1 MNIVDALAKV
11 IDGVDLSDKQM
22 QMVMDQIMT
31 GGATP
36 VQIGSFLTALR
47 MKGETV
53 EEISGAARVMREKVT
68 PINSGIDFSS
78 GEVLL
83 DTCGTGGD
91 GSGTFN
97 VSTTAAIVVAGC
109 GVRVAKHGNRSIS
122 SSCGSADVL
131 EAAGVNISLDA
142 DQVSECIKQIGI
154 GFLFAPAL
162 HGAMKYAIGPRKE
175 IGIRTIFNVLGP
187 LTNPAGANVQVLGV
201 FSKELTEPIA
211 TVLANLG
218 CLRAL
223 VVHGEGNL
231 DELTVTGE
239 TTVSELKNGSISNY
253 RLLPEE
259 VGLSRHALAELSG
272 GKDSN
277 EAAQIMH
284 EVLNGAE
291 GARREMTLLN
301 SGAAL
306 MVSGM
311 VSELSEGIE
320 MAADCID
327 SGKADQKLR
336 KLKEVTQTFTN

>member
-154 GFLFAPAL
+154 GFLFL
-162 HGAMKYAIGPRKE
+162 L
-175 IGIRTIFNVLGP
+175 FFCCFLW
-187 LTNPAGANVQVLGV
+187 
-201 FSKELTEPIA
+201 
-211 TVLANLG
+211 
-218 CLRAL
+218 L
-223 VVHGEGNL
+223 VG
-231 DELTVTGE
+231 
-239 TTVSELKNGSISNY
+239 
-253 RLLPEE
+253 
-259 VGLSRHALAELSG
+259 
-272 GKDSN
+272 
-277 EAAQIMH
+277 
-284 EVLNGAE
+284 
-291 GARREMTLLN
+291 
-301 SGAAL
+301 
-306 MVSGM
+306 
-311 VSELSEGIE
+311 
-320 MAADCID
+320 
-327 SGKADQKLR
+327 
-336 KLKEVTQTFTN
+336 